1 MYDTF
6 INYMIPAIG
15 TALGTLLSA
24 LFAYLIVYINKKK
37 QALLEN
43 SKSEI
48 EKKYIEKIS
57 KTITDCVI
65 ATNQTFVETLKKEN
79 AFTKEAQEEAF
90 QKTITNVMS
99 ILNEDCIEYLESIT
113 SDITIYLRNQIE
125 AEVNKNKNKIE
136 KPKE

>member
-1 MYDTF
+1 MFDNF
-6 INYMIPAIG
+6 INYMIPVVG

-113 SDITIYLRNQIE
+113 SDITVYLRNQIE
-125 AEVNKNKNKIE
+125 AEVNKNKIE

>member
-1 MYDTF
+1 MFDSF
-6 INYMIPAIG
+6 INYMVPVVG
-15 TALGTLLSA
+15 TALGTLSSA

-37 QALLEN
+37 QALLET

-113 SDITIYLRNQIE
+113 SDITVYLRNKIE
-125 AEVNKNKNKIE
+125 AEVNKNKIE

>member
-1 MYDTF
+1 MFDNF

-37 QALLEN
+37 QALLET

-113 SDITIYLRNQIE
+113 SDITVYLRNQIE
-125 AEVNKNKNKIE
+125 AEVNKNKIE

>member
-90 QKTITNVMS
+90 QKTITNVIS
-99 ILNEDCIEYLESIT
+99 ILSEDCIEYLESIT
-113 SDITIYLRNQIE
+113 SDITVYLRNKIE
-125 AEVNKNKNKIE
+125 AEVNKNKIE
-136 KPKE
+136 VPKE

>member
-1 MYDTF
+1 MFDNF
-6 INYMIPAIG
+6 INYMIPVVG

-79 AFTKEAQEEAF
+79 AFTKEAQEKDI

-99 ILNEDCIEYLESIT
+99 ILSEDCIEYLESIT
-113 SDITIYLRNQIE
+113 SDITVYLRNQIE
-125 AEVNKNKNKIE
+125 AEVNKNKIE

>member
-1 MYDTF
+1 MFDNF
-6 INYMIPAIG
+6 INYMIPVVG

-37 QALLEN
+37 QALLET

-113 SDITIYLRNQIE
+113 SDITVYLRNQIE
-125 AEVNKNKNKIE
+125 AEVNKNKIE

>member
-1 MYDTF
+1 MFDSF
-6 INYMIPAIG
+6 MNYMIPVIG

-37 QALLEN
+37 EALLESSN
-43 SKSEI
+43 TEI

-65 ATNQTFVETLKKEN
+65 ATNQTFVEALKKEN

-90 QKTITNVMS
+90 QKTITNIMS

-113 SDITIYLRNQIE
+113 SDITVYLRNQIE
-125 AEVNKNKNKIE
+125 AEVNKNKIE
-136 KPKE
+136 VPKE

>member
-1 MYDTF
+1 MFDSF
-6 INYMIPAIG
+6 INYMVPVVG

-24 LFAYLIVYINKKK
+24 LLAYLIVYINKKK
-37 QALLEN
+37 QALLET

-113 SDITIYLRNQIE
+113 SDITVYLRNKIE
-125 AEVNKNKNKIE
+125 AEVNKNKIE

>member
-1 MYDTF
+1 MFDNF
-6 INYMIPAIG
+6 INYMIPVVG

-37 QALLEN
+37 QALLET

-90 QKTITNVMS
+90 QKTITNIMS

-113 SDITIYLRNQIE
+113 SDITVYLRNQIE
-125 AEVNKNKNKIE
+125 AEVNKNKIE

>member
-1 MYDTF
+1 MFDNF

-37 QALLEN
+37 QALLET

-65 ATNQTFVETLKKEN
+65 ATNQTFVEKRKCFYKRSSRRSFSKN
-79 AFTKEAQEEAF
+79 NYK
-90 QKTITNVMS
+90 
-99 ILNEDCIEYLESIT
+99 CY
-113 SDITIYLRNQIE
+113 
-125 AEVNKNKNKIE
+125 VNSKRRLYRIS
-136 KPKE
+136 

>member
-1 MYDTF
+1 MFDTF
-6 INYMIPAIG
+6 INYMIPVVG

-113 SDITIYLRNQIE
+113 SDITVYLRNQIE
-125 AEVNKNKNKIE
+125 AEVNKNKIE

>member
-1 MYDTF
+1 MFDTF
-6 INYMIPAIG
+6 INYMIPVVG

-24 LFAYLIVYINKKK
+24 LLAYLIVYINKKK

-113 SDITIYLRNQIE
+113 SDITVYLRNQIE
-125 AEVNKNKNKIE
+125 AEVNKNKIE

>member
-1 MYDTF
+1 MFDNF
-6 INYMIPAIG
+6 INYMIPVVG

-90 QKTITNVMS
+90 QKTITNIMS

-113 SDITIYLRNQIE
+113 SDIAVYLRNNIE
-125 AEVNKNKNKIE
+125 AEVNKNKIE

>member
-1 MYDTF
+1 MFDNF
-6 INYMIPAIG
+6 INYMIPVVG

-113 SDITIYLRNQIE
+113 SDITVYLRNKIE
-125 AEVNKNKNKIE
+125 AEVNKNKIE

>member
-1 MYDTF
+1 MFDNF
-6 INYMIPAIG
+6 INYMIPVVG

-90 QKTITNVMS
+90 QKTITNIMS

-113 SDITIYLRNQIE
+113 SDIAVYLRNKIE
-125 AEVNKNKNKIE
+125 AEVNKNKIE

>member
-43 SKSEI
+43 SNNEI

-113 SDITIYLRNQIE
+113 SDITVYLRNKIE
-125 AEVNKNKNKIE
+125 AEVNKNKIE
-136 KPKE
+136 VPKK

>member
-6 INYMIPAIG
+6 INYMIPVVG

-24 LFAYLIVYINKKK
+24 LLAYLIVYINKKK
-37 QALLEN
+37 QALLET

-125 AEVNKNKNKIE
+125 AEVNKNKIE

>member
-1 MYDTF
+1 MFDTF
-6 INYMIPAIG
+6 INYMIPVVG

-24 LFAYLIVYINKKK
+24 LLAYLIVYINKKK

-113 SDITIYLRNQIE
+113 SDITVYLRNKIE
-125 AEVNKNKNKIE
+125 AEVNKNKIE
-136 KPKE
+136 VPKE

>member
-1 MYDTF
+1 MFDNF

-37 QALLEN
+37 QALLET

-125 AEVNKNKNKIE
+125 AEVNKNKIE

>member
-1 MYDTF
+1 MFDSF
-6 INYMIPAIG
+6 INYMVPVVG

-43 SKSEI
+43 SNNEI

-113 SDITIYLRNQIE
+113 SDITVYLRNKIE
-125 AEVNKNKNKIE
+125 AEVNKNKIE

>member
-37 QALLEN
+37 QALLESSN
-43 SKSEI
+43 NEI

-113 SDITIYLRNQIE
+113 SDITVYLRNQIE
-125 AEVNKNKNKIE
+125 AEVNKNKIE

>member
-1 MYDTF
+1 MFDNF
-6 INYMIPAIG
+6 INYMIPVVG

-24 LFAYLIVYINKKK
+24 LLAYLIVYINKKK

-113 SDITIYLRNQIE
+113 SDITVYLRNKIE
-125 AEVNKNKNKIE
+125 AEVNKNKIE

>member
-1 MYDTF
+1 MFDNF
-6 INYMIPAIG
+6 INYMIPVIG

-37 QALLEN
+37 EALLET
-43 SKSEI
+43 SKSET
-48 EKKYIEKIS
+48 EKKNIEKIS
-57 KTITDCVI
+57 KTINYWVI

-113 SDITIYLRNQIE
+113 SDITVYLRNKIE
-125 AEVNKNKNKIE
+125 AEVNKNKIE

>member
-1 MYDTF
+1 MFDSF
-6 INYMIPAIG
+6 INYMVPVVG

-24 LFAYLIVYINKKK
+24 LLAYLIVYINKKK

-99 ILNEDCIEYLESIT
+99 ILKEDCIEYLESIT

-125 AEVNKNKNKIE
+125 AEVNKNKIE

>member
-43 SKSEI
+43 SNNEI

-113 SDITIYLRNQIE
+113 SDITVYLRNKIE
-125 AEVNKNKNKIE
+125 AEVNKNKIE

>member
-6 INYMIPAIG
+6 INYMIPVVG

-125 AEVNKNKNKIE
+125 AEVNKNKIE

>member
-1 MYDTF
+1 MFDNF

-24 LFAYLIVYINKKK
+24 LFAYSIVYINEKK
-37 QALLEN
+37 QALLET

-99 ILNEDCIEYLESIT
+99 ILSEDCIEYLESIT
-113 SDITIYLRNQIE
+113 SDITIYLRNKIE
-125 AEVNKNKNKIE
+125 AEVNKNKIE

>member
-1 MYDTF
+1 MFDNF

-113 SDITIYLRNQIE
+113 SDITIYLRNKIE
-125 AEVNKNKNKIE
+125 AEVNKNKIE

>member
-1 MYDTF
+1 MFDNF
-6 INYMIPAIG
+6 INYMIPVVG

-37 QALLEN
+37 QALLET

-125 AEVNKNKNKIE
+125 AEVNKNKIE
-136 KPKE
+136 VPKE

>member
-125 AEVNKNKNKIE
+125 AEVNKNKIE

>member
-1 MYDTF
+1 MFDNF
-6 INYMIPAIG
+6 INYMIPVVG

-24 LFAYLIVYINKKK
+24 LLAYLIVYINKKK
-37 QALLEN
+37 QALLET

-125 AEVNKNKNKIE
+125 AEVNKNKIE

>member
-1 MYDTF
+1 MFDSF
-6 INYMIPAIG
+6 INYMVPVVG

-37 QALLEN
+37 QALLET

-125 AEVNKNKNKIE
+125 AEVNKNKIE

>member
-1 MYDTF
+1 MFDSF
-6 INYMIPAIG
+6 INYMVPVVG

-37 QALLEN
+37 QALLET

-113 SDITIYLRNQIE
+113 SDITVYLRNQIE
-125 AEVNKNKNKIE
+125 AEVNKNKIE

>member
-1 MYDTF
+1 MFDNF
-6 INYMIPAIG
+6 INYMIPVVG

-43 SKSEI
+43 SNNEI

-125 AEVNKNKNKIE
+125 AEVNKNKIE

>member
-1 MYDTF
+1 MFDTF
-6 INYMIPAIG
+6 INYMIPVVG

-24 LFAYLIVYINKKK
+24 LLAYLIVYINKKK
-37 QALLEN
+37 QALLET
-43 SKSEI
+43 SKSET

-113 SDITIYLRNQIE
+113 SDITVYLRNQIE
-125 AEVNKNKNKIE
+125 AEVNKNKIE

>member
-1 MYDTF
+1 MFDTF
-6 INYMIPAIG
+6 INYMIPVVG

-37 QALLEN
+37 QALLET

-99 ILNEDCIEYLESIT
+99 ILSEDCIEYLESIT
-113 SDITIYLRNQIE
+113 SDITVYLRNQIE
-125 AEVNKNKNKIE
+125 AEVNKNKIE

>member
-1 MYDTF
+1 MFDNF
-6 INYMIPAIG
+6 INYMIPVVG

-37 QALLEN
+37 QALLET

-113 SDITIYLRNQIE
+113 SDITVYLRNKIE
-125 AEVNKNKNKIE
+125 AEVNKNKIE